1 MWVCGSN
8 PHLSIKITLMGEFSP
23 VGNRKMI
30 MEDRL
35 MEIKEMK
42 CKVCNHP
49 LNISKENVYVAKV
62 ENVFFH
68 TSKNYSATDCP
79 YCGCQNLLQ
88 ERFEKVTR

>member
-1 MWVCGSN
+1 
-8 PHLSIKITLMGEFSP
+8 
-23 VGNRKMI
+23 MI

>member
-1 MWVCGSN
+1 MN
-8 PHLSIKITLMGEFSP
+8 
-23 VGNRKMI
+23 
-30 MEDRL
+30 
-35 MEIKEMK
+35 

-68 TSKNYSATDCP
+68 TSENYSATDCP

-88 ERFEKVTR
+88 KRFEKVAK